1 MKWILIL
8 LHHLFCYYLT
18 EGQEAERK
26 WNSYLRFQEQHL
38 RYTFRERLDHHNS
51 EQIRTEAD
59 RLIRTRNI
67 RRILFDFSK
76 TVFMDSSG
84 IGMIIGRYKTMRF
97 MGGTVIAV
105 RVSEQMRR
113 ILTLS
118 GIYKVIDIYE
128 ELPQQINLS

>member
-1 MKWILIL
+1 MEQLFTISGTTLTV
-8 LHHLFCYYLT
+8 HLPG
-18 EGQEAERK
+18 E
-26 WNSYLRFQEQHL
+26 
-38 RYTFRERLDHHNS
+38 LDHHNS